1 MGTGSYSR
9 ALEEAKRDLKFLL
22 VYLHSPSHQDTK
34 SFCQDT
40 LASPGLAEFIA
51 NMNVIVWAC
60 SIDTREGYRVSQA
73 LRESSYPFLALIV
86 LRQNKMM
93 VVGRVEGYMNL
104 ESLTERLEVVIR
116 DNEAYIVA
124 ASAERAERNI
134 NAEIRREQ
142 DAAFQATLR
151 LDQERERQKLELAS
165 EIPDEP
171 PVNEPT
177 AVRIVIKLPEGQRLE
192 RRFHKSQ
199 SLKYLYYYVFC
210 HPDSPDEFDITTNFP
225 RKVLDCKPAESAD
238 HDPPS
243 FEEAGLGKSTM
254 LFVNDLEA

>member
-1 MGTGSYSR
+1 
-9 ALEEAKRDLKFLL
+9 
-22 VYLHSPSHQDTK
+22 
-34 SFCQDT
+34 
-40 LASPGLAEFIA
+40 
-51 NMNVIVWAC
+51 
-60 SIDTREGYRVSQA
+60 
-73 LRESSYPFLALIV
+73 
-86 LRQNKMM
+86 
-93 VVGRVEGYMNL
+93 MNL

-134 NAEIRREQ
+134 NAEIRQEQ

-151 LDQERERQKLELAS
+151 LDQERERQKLEAEEAKRHEEEAEKARIQADIDRKENIARQKIELAS

-199 SLKYLYYYVFC
+199 SLKV
-210 HPDSPDEFDITTNFP
+210 DISSLLT
-225 RKVLDCKPAESAD
+225 LD
-238 HDPPS
+238 
-243 FEEAGLGKSTM
+243 
-254 LFVNDLEA
+254 